1 MLSAIGRFFSSIIQA
16 RKSMYQSELE
26 AFLVA
31 NNPKSS
37 SEVESLINTYNRKRA
52 YGSY

>member
-1 MLSAIGRFFSSIIQA
+1 MLSVIGRFFNSIIQA
-16 RKSMYQSELE
+16 RQAMYNSELE
-26 AFLVA
+26 AFLLA
-31 NNPKSS
+31 NRPKSH